1 MRNKKANHSEF
12 NKSEIELPKSE
23 IPISLQQMHIQQF
36 YDKGLAHA
44 SYAVIRMGKMV
55 VIDPARNPQAYYDFA
70 DQHEAVITGIIE
82 THPHADFISS
92 HLEIHQA
99 TGAVI
104 YASKLTGAEYPHE
117 SFDDGDVIRLNDIKL
132 KAINTPGHS
141 PDSICILVEDENE
154 KEQALFTGDTLFVG
168 DVGRPDLRENTGN
181 ITAKKEE
188 LARALY
194 HSTRDKLMKLPHSV
208 KVYPAHGPGSLCGKN
223 MSPDLESTI
232 GRELRENY
240 ALQLMAEPEF
250 VKTII
255 AHQPFVPK
263 YFGSDVELN
272 KKGAPA
278 FKDSISRVVRLKGG
292 VIIENETLVIDTRP
306 NASFMKGHQKSA
318 INLQNGGKFE
328 TWLGAIVGPGERF
341 YLVADDEDELEKII
355 AKAAK
360 IGYEK
365 NIVAGISAPQYPL
378 RPERSF
384 NLPRF
389 TTNPEKY
396 TVVDVRNEIETED
409 GLIFENALIIPLPEL
424 RERVNEIPEDKPIV
438 VHCAAGY
445 RSAAAASIIAGTILA
460 VPVLDLSEA
469 VVEIGRQ
476 KVDA

>member
-1 MRNKKANHSEF
+1 M
-12 NKSEIELPKSE
+12 I
-23 IPISLQQMHIQQF
+23 IQQF

-44 SYAVIRMGKMV
+44 SYAVIRTGKMI
-55 VIDPARNPQAYYDFA
+55 VIDPARDPQPYYDFA
-70 DQHEAVITGIIE
+70 NQHDATITGVIE

-92 HLEIHQA
+92 HLEIHNA

-117 SFDDGDVIRLNDIKL
+117 SFDDGDAIQLNDIKL

-141 PDSICILVEDENE
+141 PDSICILVEDEE
-154 KEQALFTGDTLFVG
+154 GKEQALFTGDTLFVG
-168 DVGRPDLRENTGN
+168 DVGRPDLRENVGN
-181 ITAKKEE
+181 LTAKKEE
-188 LARALY
+188 LAKALY
-194 HSTRDKLMKLPHSV
+194 HSTREKLMKLPHSV

-240 ALQLMAEPEF
+240 ALQLMTEPEF

-255 AHQPFVPK
+255 AHQPFIPK
-263 YFGSDVELN
+263 YFGSDVTLN
-272 KKGAPA
+272 KKGAPG
-278 FKDSISRVVRLKGG
+278 FSDSISPILRLKGG
-292 VIIENETLVIDTRP
+292 VTIDKDALVLDTRP
-306 NASFMKGHQKSA
+306 NPQFMKGHEKSA

-328 TWLGAIVGPGERF
+328 TWLGAIVGPHERF
-341 YLVADDEDELEKII
+341 YVVADNEEELEKVI

-365 NIVAGISAPQYPL
+365 NIIAGISAPEYPL
-378 RPERSF
+378 LPERNFS
-384 NLPRF
+384 LPRF
-389 TTNPEKY
+389 TTNLEKY
-396 TVVDVRNEIETED
+396 TIVDVRNEIEAED
-409 GLIFENALIIPLPEL
+409 GLIFENALVIPLPEL
-424 RERVNEIPEDKPIV
+424 RERVDEIPDDKPIV

-445 RSAAAASIIAGTILA
+445 RSAAAASIVAAKISA

-476 KVDA
+476 KVEH